1 MNTTLLGED
10 IARRANLPLADL
22 VYLQREPVLLAP
34 QRLRWLRRR
43 RTAAGAPRKALAAAR
58 REAIDVPTRR

>member
-34 QRLRWLRRR
+34 QRARWLRRR
-43 RTAAGAPRKALAAAR
+43 RMAAGAQREAAAR
-58 REAIDVPTRR
+58 RDAPSAAVTTR